1 MFFELWRFECT
12 WENPLKTKKNDLF
25 SFNILGIVI
34 HIIWSYIVTQE
45 FIGVWRHDKKRAVD
59 WIMGPSNIIN
69 DCEILE
75 QNRNMHFV
83 NMYIYETCETR
94 FLRMRKTCIVL
105 DICYKMLTDCSF
117 IAYLDLVFNDV
128 RDLWNKRSYFQ
139 LLNQKWNRKWRQT
152 LHKKCMKSFFRMY
165 EKIQI

>member
-1 MFFELWRFECT
+1 M
-12 WENPLKTKKNDLF
+12 
-25 SFNILGIVI
+25 I

-45 FIGVWRHDKKRAVD
+45 FIGVWRHDKKHAVD

-94 FLRMRKTCIVL
+94 FLRMGKTCIVL

-152 LHKKCMKSFFRMY
+152 LHKKCMKSFFQNVWKNSNLKFSSFIFVTCQWVPLFMSDADCLLPV
-165 EKIQI
+165 EDI